1 MMKMYKINV
10 HLKGQNGRF
19 ILPDS
24 FKYYTGETPNEF
36 FAWREDDDIVVET
49 TISDGKLLQRK
60 IEEWEKSNPEKLI
73 VYSVYYDDADGESFI
88 KTFWSRKKA
97 RQFMVNDAM
106 AVLSIFRES
115 GAEVKYTV
123 NNEMITIKDTK
134 DNECYYSWLI
144 YENEIQ

>member
-1 MMKMYKINV
+1 MYKINV

-24 FKYYTGETPNEF
+24 FKYCTGETPNEF

-73 VYSVYYDDADGESFI
+73 VYSVYYDDADGESLLKRFGVEKRQDI
-88 KTFWSRKKA
+88 LWSMMQWLFW
-97 RQFMVNDAM
+97 
-106 AVLSIFRES
+106 LSSES
-115 GAEVKYTV
+115 PEPK
-123 NNEMITIKDTK
+123 
-134 DNECYYSWLI
+134 
-144 YENEIQ
+144 